1 MVERVVATDASL
13 ALIEQL
19 KNEHGDMLFHQSG
32 GCCDGSAPNC
42 FLPNE
47 IMIGAQDIKL
57 GVIGGVPFYI
67 SKSQSEYS
75 KHTQLIIDVIE
86 GQGGN
91 FSLESATGKGFLT
104 RSRLFTDDEWL
115 SIEKLVEADLS

>member
-1 MVERVVATDASL
+1 MVERVVATDATL

-47 IMIGAQDIKL
+47 IMIGAQDVKL
-57 GVIGGVPFYI
+57 GEIGGVPFYI
-67 SKSQSEYS
+67 SKSQYDYW

-91 FSLESATGKGFLT
+91 FSLQSATGKGFLS
-104 RSRLFTDDEWL
+104 RSWLFTDDEWAT
-115 SIEKLVEADLS
+115 IEKVVEADLN

>member
-1 MVERVVATDASL
+1 MVHRVVATEATL
-13 ALIEQL
+13 ALIAEL
-19 KNEHGDMLFHQSG
+19 KAEHGEMMFHQSG

-57 GVIGGVPFYI
+57 GEIGGVPFYI
-67 SKSQSEYS
+67 SKSQYGYW
-75 KHTQLIIDVIE
+75 KHTQLIIDVIK

-104 RSRLFTDDEWL
+104 RSRLFTEDEWDF
-115 SIEKLVEADLS
+115 IEKQVEEDLK

>member
-1 MVERVVATDASL
+1 MVERVVATEATL
-13 ALIEQL
+13 ALIDQL

-47 IMIGAQDIKL
+47 IMIGAQDIRL
-57 GVIGGVPFYI
+57 GEIGGVPFYI
-67 SKSQSEYS
+67 SKSQYDYW

-104 RSRLFTDDEWL
+104 RSRLFTDDEWV
-115 SIEKLVEADLS
+115 SIEKIVAADLN

>member
-1 MVERVVATDASL
+1 MVERVVATPEAL
-13 ALIEQL
+13 ALIEEL
-19 KNEHGDMLFHQSG
+19 KLQYGDLLFHQSG

-47 IMIGAQDIKL
+47 LMIGAKDIRL
-57 GVIGGVPFYI
+57 GEIGGVPFYI
-67 SKSQSEYS
+67 SQTQYS
-75 KHTQLIIDVIE
+75 YWKHTQLMIDVME

-104 RSRLFTDDEWL
+104 RSRLFTEDEWS
-115 SIEKLVEADLS
+115 SIEKKVKADLG

>member
-1 MVERVVATDASL
+1 MVERVVATDAAI

-47 IMIGAQDIKL
+47 ILIGAQDIKL
-57 GVIGGVPFYI
+57 GEIGGMPFYI
-67 SKSQSEYS
+67 SKSQYDYW
-75 KHTQLIIDVIE
+75 KHTQLIIDVIA

-91 FSLESATGKGFLT
+91 FSLESATGKCFLT
-104 RSRLFTDDEWL
+104 RSRLFTDDEWS
-115 SIEKLVEADLS
+115 SIEKIVEADLA